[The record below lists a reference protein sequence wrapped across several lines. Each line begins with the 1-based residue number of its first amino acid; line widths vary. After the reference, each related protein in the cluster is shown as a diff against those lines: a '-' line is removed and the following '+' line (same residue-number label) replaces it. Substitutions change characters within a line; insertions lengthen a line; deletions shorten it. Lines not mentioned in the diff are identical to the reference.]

1 MDTDLGRGPPGSHVD
16 RWAGEQHGG
25 PGFDLLSGGR
35 SSASHTKWELLTP
48 GRWKV
53 REEACE
59 ARPGAATKAGHTP
72 HHLLTNE
79 PGRSLPLQLS
89 SRSSRGHPAARL
101 PCPAWYL
108 KATRSS
114 SFPTHQPRLQR
125 NHTNPNV
132 AGTGGTEGLVP
143 AGSRLCPGP
152 ADPSLDLLVSQLP
165 GLQAGVLP
173 APGWPQG
180 CTG

>member
-114 SFPTHQPRLQR
+114 SFPTHQPVYRGITQIQMLLEQEGQR
-125 NHTNPNV
+125 
-132 AGTGGTEGLVP
+132 AWCRQDL
-143 AGSRLCPGP
+143 GSARGQPTP
-152 ADPSLDLLVSQLP
+152 
-165 GLQAGVLP
+165 VLTS
-173 APGWPQG
+173 W
-180 CTG
+180 